1 MQNRFLS
8 HEDEFLSGKRLTSAT
23 NSANRLS
30 DHSPYRN
37 RFLDYPGFAVATSL
51 TTSLVLPALAV
62 RPFQQPIKQKMYPLL
77 TPKENNSVIQKNTAL
92 HPNKSGVDPAKIIDL
107 LGKYYV
113 DISAIETQIKSF
125 NSQNPNNL
133 IDLSNHIINGIFV
146 EAVHQFQQKC
156 YISPNQHDGIAGIST
171 LNSLGILPISS
182 FNNLGINTK
191 AVQRLKKHNIKT
203 KINAIDV
210 DYSNWFDFMV
220 NPAFMGWTSTNGIH
234 YELAVRM
241 REVEGILMSKPPY
254 AGLTPAQ
261 LGAAIDLTEQ
271 FKGARPDG
279 HKGADST
286 GYHTYGLSIDIN
298 YLGNPFIGDPDKFS
312 KKDNFWAIIKKV
324 GESMKSAVQWE
335 ACGKAP
341 LDINKYFHCLAESLK
356 DTPKI
361 YDALFNLNAGFKAH
375 LSKTPADVSK
385 LQGDDN
391 YFNGRNPGNGFL
403 ALHYELVH
411 ALRENLCLAWGAVD
425 LGNRASG
432 DMMHFDMRII
442 PPYDRLTYEGPYWPK
457 GIHPCQIRN
466 NWKTISSP

>member
-241 REVEGILMSKPPY
+241 REAGIPRSSRIF
-254 AGLTPAQ
+254 T
-261 LGAAIDLTEQ
+261 
-271 FKGARPDG
+271 
-279 HKGADST
+279 
-286 GYHTYGLSIDIN
+286 
-298 YLGNPFIGDPDKFS
+298 
-312 KKDNFWAIIKKV
+312 KV
-324 GESMKSAVQWE
+324 GFNSSLASWMSDAKKASLGRRSA
-335 ACGKAP
+335 GRRP
-341 LDINKYFHCLAESLK
+341 LVDSRKLSTTSLTNS
-356 DTPKI
+356 D
-361 YDALFNLNAGFKAH
+361 
-375 LSKTPADVSK
+375 
-385 LQGDDN
+385 
-391 YFNGRNPGNGFL
+391 
-403 ALHYELVH
+403 
-411 ALRENLCLAWGAVD
+411 D
-425 LGNRASG
+425 LG
-432 DMMHFDMRII
+432 
-442 PPYDRLTYEGPYWPK
+442 LV
-457 GIHPCQIRN
+457 
-466 NWKTISSP
+466 